1 MNKNT
6 REEENQVGEEEAI
19 LEVEEEGFKGE
30 TILLRKRERTNTLKM
45 NPAIEALSKVGDLI
59 IVEEEEMVEEGEA
72 MYSLKNVSHVTKQD
86 INPLGALKSLETIL
100 G

>member
-1 MNKNT
+1 MKKNT

-19 LEVEEEGFKGE
+19 SEVEEEGFKGG
-30 TILLRKRERTNTLKM
+30 TILLRKRGRTKTLKM
-45 NPAIEALSKVGDLI
+45 NPAIEALSEVGDLI

-72 MYSLKNVSHVTKQD
+72 MYSLENVSHVTKQD
-86 INPLGALKSLETIL
+86 ISPLGALKILETIL